1 MKSPFERIDCAF
13 EPFFDETITIQTQ
26 DGSSGTFI
34 CCCFTDGTSD
44 PLTDDMMETDR
55 EDMTF
60 VFKKR
65 DWAFV
70 KNLQRGA
77 MLQRMSNS
85 KKYSVSE
92 AKLDNALGWV
102 VTAREI
108 S

>member
-1 MKSPFERIDCAF
+1 MKSPFEKIDGAF
-13 EPFFDETITIQTQ
+13 CPFFDETITIESK
-26 DGSSGTFI
+26 DGSSGTFL
-34 CCCFTDGTSD
+34 CCCFTDGTAD

-60 VFKKR
+60 VFMKG

-70 KNLQRGA
+70 KKLQRGSTI
-77 MLQRMSNS
+77 QRMSNS

-102 VTAREI
+102 VTAREM
-108 S
+108 